1 MMRRL
6 LPLLLIL
13 PLAGHVGTLDVFFE
27 DAAGPYPIRVVV
39 RPPGV
44 VPGEAEITVRVL
56 GGTAQR
62 VTIQPFAWD
71 ADPESGAPPADPA
84 VPVPG
89 ETGLFSSSL
98 WLMTAGSYSVRVEV
112 SGAEGSGVVNVP
124 VQSVAQEQLAMPAG
138 LGSLLIGLG
147 LFLFVGMLTI
157 VHSAVREAG
166 LAPDQ
171 APEPRRVRRAWIAT
185 GLAAVVLG
193 LVLTG
198 GKTWWDAEA
207 SAYQRGIFEPLAT
220 EGTVRVEDGQR
231 ILRIAITDPEWLG
244 REWTPLVPDHG
255 KLVHLFAV
263 REDGLDA
270 FAHLHPVS
278 VDSSTFEV
286 VLPPFPAGRYR
297 FYADVTH
304 ESGFAQTLTDT
315 VAVPDVPAGAV
326 TEAARQPDA
335 DDSWTASARFA
346 APGETRAQTVTLAD
360 GSTMRWAPG
369 PLVADAETSLRFE
382 VRAPDGQ
389 PAVLEPYMGMLSHA
403 AVTRDDGSVFVHL
416 HPTGSISMAAR
427 QIYDQRADSAAGRME
442 HAAMSAQGDTA
453 GMDHSAM
460 GHRATSH
467 TEPAAALSFPFAF
480 PQPGPYR
487 LWVQVK
493 RQGRVLTGTF
503 DAAVRPS
510 TGG

>member
-1 MMRRL
+1 MRRL
-6 LPLLLIL
+6 LPLTLVLLAVA
-13 PLAGHVGTLDVFFE
+13 LAGHVGTIDVFFE
-27 DAAGPYPIRVVV
+27 DAAGPYPIRVMV

-56 GGTAQR
+56 DGTASR
-62 VTIQPFAWD
+62 VTVQPFAWD
-71 ADPESGAPPADPA
+71 ADPESGAPPPDEA

-89 ETGLFSSSL
+89 EAGLFSSSL

-112 SGAEGSGVVNVP
+112 LGDAGSGVVNVP
-124 VQSVAQEQLAMPAG
+124 VQSIAQEQLGMSAG
-138 LGSLLIGLG
+138 LGAVLIGLG

-157 VHSAVREAG
+157 IHAAVRESG
-166 LAPDQ
+166 LGPDEAPD
-171 APEPRRVRRAWIAT
+171 PPRVRRAWIAT
-185 GLAAVVLG
+185 AVTAVVLV

-198 GKTWWDAEA
+198 AKSWWDAEEQD
-207 SAYQRGIFEPLAT
+207 YQDRIFEPLQT
-220 EGTVRVEDGQR
+220 EAGVRVEGGQR
-231 ILRIAITDPEWLG
+231 VLRIAITDPAWLG
-244 REWTPLVPDHG
+244 DDWTPLVPDHG

-315 VAVPDVPAGAV
+315 VAVPALPSGGPADG
-326 TEAARQPDA
+326 ARQPDA

-346 APGETRAQTVTLAD
+346 APSATRAQTVRLAD

-369 PLVADAETSLRFE
+369 LLAADAETSLRFE
-382 VRAPDGQ
+382 VRDPDGR

-427 QIYDQRADSAAGRME
+427 RLYDQRADSAARRTSHG
-442 HAAMSAQGDTA
+442 AMPPSDGMA
-453 GMDHSAM
+453 GMDHGGMTQPSS
-460 GHRATSH
+460 T
-467 TEPAAALSFPFAF
+467 LSFPFAF

-487 LWVQVK
+487 IWVQVK

-503 DAAVRPS
+503 DALVAPAPEA
-510 TGG
+510 